1 MGMKFAINGFGRIG
15 RNIIRAKI
23 ERGISS
29 LELVAI
35 NDLASIENAA
45 FLLEYDSVHGRLEA
59 KIRHDERHL
68 YINDLPPI
76 RYMSEPDPTNLD
88 WAEFGKLF
96 VMECTGL
103 FTSAEAASIHI
114 KQGAGRV
121 LISAPSAGADRTIVY
136 GINHKTITGS
146 DQIISAASC
155 TTNCLAPMAKVVNDA
170 CGLKQGFMTT
180 IHAYTGDQRL
190 LDAEHKDPYRARA
203 AASNLIPTTTGA
215 ARAVGLVLPELE
227 GRLDGVAIRVPTQN
241 VSAVD
246 LTFIPDEKITVQTL
260 NDLFGRASEGYL
272 RDIMDV
278 TNKPLV
284 SGDLN
289 HSSASV
295 TMHLDQTHVLQGG
308 MARVFGWY
316 DNEWGFSNRML
327 DLASF
332 LK

>member
-23 ERGISS
+23 ERGINS

-45 FLLEYDSVHGRLEA
+45 FLLEYDSVHGKLEA
-59 KIRHDERHL
+59 EIRHDDHHL
-68 YINDLPPI
+68 YINELPPI
-76 RYMSEPDPTNLD
+76 RYMSEPDPSKFE
-88 WAEFGKLF
+88 WAEFGTLL

-114 KQGAGRV
+114 KRGAGRV

-136 GINHKTITGS
+136 GINHETITGS

-190 LDAEHKDPYRARA
+190 LDAQHKDPYRARA

-215 ARAVGLVLPELE
+215 ARAV
-227 GRLDGVAIRVPTQN
+227 
-241 VSAVD
+241 
-246 LTFIPDEKITVQTL
+246 
-260 NDLFGRASEGYL
+260 
-272 RDIMDV
+272 
-278 TNKPLV
+278 
-284 SGDLN
+284 
-289 HSSASV
+289 
-295 TMHLDQTHVLQGG
+295 
-308 MARVFGWY
+308 
-316 DNEWGFSNRML
+316 
-327 DLASF
+327 
-332 LK
+332 

>member
-1 MGMKFAINGFGRIG
+1 MGLKFAINGFGRIG
-15 RNIIRAKI
+15 RNILRAKI

-35 NDLASIENAA
+35 NNLASIENAA
-45 FLLEYDSVHGRLEA
+45 FLLEYDSVHGKLDA
-59 KIRHDERHL
+59 KIRHDEHHL

-76 RYMSEPDPTNLD
+76 RYLCEPDPSKLE
-88 WAEFGKLF
+88 WADFGKLL

-114 KQGAGRV
+114 KQGAKRV
-121 LISAPSAGADRTIVY
+121 LVSAPSAGADRTIVY
-136 GINHKTITGS
+136 GINHETITGS

-190 LDAEHKDPYRARA
+190 LDSEHEDPYRARA

-215 ARAVGLVLPELE
+215 ARAVGLVLPELK
-227 GRLDGVAIRVPTQN
+227 GKLDGVAIRVPTQN

-246 LTFIPDEKITVQTL
+246 LTFIPDEKVTSQAL
-260 NDLFGRASEGYL
+260 NDLFCRASEGYL

-278 TNKPLV
+278 TDKPLV

-289 HSSASV
+289 HTSASV
-295 TMHLDQTHVLQGG
+295 TMHLDQTKVMQGG
-308 MARVFGWY
+308 MVRLFGWY
-316 DNEWGFSNRML
+316 DNEWGFSNRMIE
-327 DLASF
+327 LAAF
-332 LK
+332 CK

>member
-1 MGMKFAINGFGRIG
+1 M
-15 RNIIRAKI
+15 
-23 ERGISS
+23 
-29 LELVAI
+29 
-35 NDLASIENAA
+35 
-45 FLLEYDSVHGRLEA
+45 HGRLEA

-76 RYMSEPDPTNLD
+76 RYMSEPDPSNLD

-103 FTSAEAASIHI
+103 FSSAEAASIHI

-190 LDAEHKDPYRARA
+190 LVTEHRDPYRARA

-227 GRLDGVAIRVPTQN
+227 GRLEAKIRH
-241 VSAVD
+241 
-246 LTFIPDEKITVQTL
+246 DERHLYI
-260 NDLFGRASEGYL
+260 NDLPPIRYMSEPDPSNLDWAEFGKLFVMECTGL
-272 RDIMDV
+272 
-278 TNKPLV
+278 
-284 SGDLN
+284 
-289 HSSASV
+289 
-295 TMHLDQTHVLQGG
+295 
-308 MARVFGWY
+308 
-316 DNEWGFSNRML
+316 
-327 DLASF
+327 F
-332 LK
+332 LSLIHI